1 MDDRVPWGTTP
12 LSDEKRVFVECVQ
25 DILAAT
31 PGLRY
36 GLILDRREIARRD
49 PSVYALFLL
58 ETNPGN
64 PSLSIELS
72 DRAFVVRVNHQA
84 FRRQRGSATRF
95 ECWVD
100 RRCRDLERL
109 LSGDLRLVHQTLIML
124 PMTSTLEVGDESRWH
139 KIGSSTEN
147 GWVSVLLYLLPYGFL
162 MGGRRTR
169 VYSGWRSTGDD
180 P

>member
-1 MDDRVPWGTTP
+1 M
-12 LSDEKRVFVECVQ
+12 SDEQRVFVECVQ
-25 DILAAT
+25 DILAAM

-36 GLILDRREIARRD
+36 GMLLDRREIARRD

-58 ETNPGN
+58 QTKPGN

-109 LSGDLRLVHQTLIML
+109 LGGDLRLVHQTLMMM
-124 PMTSTLEVGDESRWH
+124 PMSSTLEVGDESRWH
-139 KIGSSTEN
+139 KIGSSADN
-147 GWVSVLLYLLPYGFL
+147 GWVGVLAYLLPYGFL
-162 MGGRRTR
+162 MGGKRTR
-169 VYSGWRSTGDD
+169 VYTQWLALGAESSSD